1 MEEAIT
7 DDVILSAN
15 LFTTNSNRV
24 FQGSPGHLLWQEA
37 AEVYASSTLDVI
49 LTNDLPPWLR
59 TSLPRLLRLCALE
72 FNWDSYGSPPPSL
85 ALVKGIVRLLQ
96 LAEKET
102 LPEPEVVPASAG
114 GIQLEW
120 YLGKREL
127 EIEFTATGQIEYLRS
142 DKERRE
148 EKEDV
153 IKDLDDLRSLLGW
166 LIG

>member
-1 MEEAIT
+1 MK
-7 DDVILSAN
+7 
-15 LFTTNSNRV
+15 
-24 FQGSPGHLLWQEA
+24 P
-37 AEVYASSTLDVI
+37 
-49 LTNDLPPWLR
+49 
-59 TSLPRLLRLCALE
+59 
-72 FNWDSYGSPPPSL
+72 NWDSYGSPPPSL
-85 ALVKGIVRLLQ
+85 ALVKGVVRWLR

-142 DKERRE
+142 DNERQE

-153 IKDLDDLRSLLGW
+153 IKNLDDLRSLLGW